1 MSKKKKKKYKYNTGD
16 VVYLK
21 KQEDIL
27 YTYDKEL
34 KKLIDTN
41 HRFAIITY
49 CEDYSY
55 SIVVLLST
63 SKYLNEYNE
72 MGLLL
77 KGNYNKYGNGKNLYI
92 DYTSVW
98 CIKNNFIKEKSY
110 QLEDI
115 DYLKLGHVSTYRF
128 KEIKKG
134 AVDHPILNEISPF
147 IQCKSLMSL
156 STEQRLN
163 QYKQVIDM
171 YIFYTTE
178 EDCKNILL
186 EFSDEEGLKIAECR
200 YLSKFVNTDIM
211 YKSILQSLVNNFID
225 KNNYKFIADL
235 YAFIMRGY
243 NCDQDYELYEKEIL
257 INE

>member
-49 CEDYSY
+49 SEDYSY

-92 DYTSVW
+92 ISVFTNLD
-98 CIKNNFIKEKSY
+98 K
-110 QLEDI
+110 
-115 DYLKLGHVSTYRF
+115 YLHSAIF
-128 KEIKKG
+128 K
-134 AVDHPILNEISPF
+134 PSSSLNSN
-147 IQCKSLMSL
+147 K
-156 STEQRLN
+156 
-163 QYKQVIDM
+163 
-171 YIFYTTE
+171 IF
-178 EDCKNILL
+178 
-186 EFSDEEGLKIAECR
+186 
-200 YLSKFVNTDIM
+200 
-211 YKSILQSLVNNFID
+211 LQSSSVV
-225 KNNYKFIADL
+225 
-235 YAFIMRGY
+235 
-243 NCDQDYELYEKEIL
+243 
-257 INE
+257 